1 MLTKITIERFKSLSK
16 VELSLGQLNLFIGT
30 NASGKSNL
38 FDALRV
44 LQGVGYGF
52 TVTEIFDGK
61 PKGSSSIVWDGIR
74 GGSAGAVLQLAAP
87 KKRPT
92 PSRNVIRLAVEFKI
106 GVDQYE
112 YEIELNPTLGIV
124 QQESLCV
131 SGTRVFEI
139 IKLSKARDEIIARVR
154 HTDLRDEDE
163 DFVPVS
169 FDSHLP
175 VLHQSLELDSE
186 QLPFPGM
193 REVINKC
200 LIELSNVQ
208 RLELSPSILREY
220 SRRQKA
226 EQLGEH
232 GENFAALVKTLCTN
246 KQTRAEYISWL
257 RELTPAEVDDVVILK
272 GAVNEPLFAL
282 REGKHTFPAQVLSD
296 GTLRFSALAAALFQ
310 PDAPGLLLLEEIEN
324 GIHPTRL
331 RLLVELLRSRAQAG
345 KPQVLATTHSPIV
358 LAWLKPE
365 EYAHTFFCLRDER
378 GISHI
383 QPVSSLPQF
392 ESIVKRT
399 PISDLF
405 AEGWLE
411 SVL

>member
-52 TVTEIFDGK
+52 TVAEILDGK
-61 PKGSSSIVWDGIR
+61 PKGPSSIAWDGIR
-74 GGSAGAVLQLAAP
+74 GGSAEAVLKAP
-87 KKRPT
+87 LSEKDI
-92 PSRNVIRLAVEFKI
+92 PSEGVIRLAVQFRTDAEP
-106 GVDQYE
+106 YE
-112 YEIELNPTLGIV
+112 YEIELNPLAGTV
-124 QQESLCV
+124 RRESLSISREKVYETTLAPESPRALSATIYPEGSNSFTTGFDETLAIINQMHLIEAHV
-131 SGTRVFEI
+131 SD
-139 IKLSKARDEIIARVR
+139 LQSAYAARCAVELA
-154 HTDLRDEDE
+154 DL
-163 DFVPVS
+163 
-169 FDSHLP
+169 
-175 VLHQSLELDSE
+175 QQLEL
-186 QLPFPGM
+186 
-193 REVINKC
+193 V
-200 LIELSNVQ
+200 
-208 RLELSPSILREY
+208 PSVLRQY
-220 SRRQKA
+220 SQSQSAKR
-226 EQLGEH
+226 LGEH
-232 GENFAALVKTLCTN
+232 GENFAALVQTICAN
-246 KQTRAEYISWL
+246 KQARAEYVSWL

>member
-16 VELSLGQLNLFIGT
+16 VELDLGQFNLFIGT

-38 FDALRV
+38 LDALRV

-61 PKGSSSIVWDGIR
+61 PKGSSSIAWDGIR
-74 GGSAGAVLQLAAP
+74 GGSAGAVL
-87 KKRPT
+87 KVS
-92 PSRNVIRLAVEFKI
+92 PSQERKSFKAVIRLAIQLVI
-106 GVDQYE
+106 GEDHYE
-112 YEIELNPTLGIV
+112 YEIGLNPTLGIV
-124 QQESLCV
+124 QQEGLCV
-131 SGTRVFEI
+131 NGIRVFETI
-139 IKLSKARDEIIARVR
+139 ELSKDRDEIIVRVR
-154 HTDLRDEDE
+154 RSDLKDKDE
-163 DFVPVS
+163 DFVEVIFSPN
-169 FDSHLP
+169 LP

-186 QLPFPGM
+186 SLPFPGM
-193 REVINKC
+193 REVTNKC
-200 LIELSNVQ
+200 LTELSNVQ
-208 RLELSPSILREY
+208 RFELSPAVLREY
-220 SRRQKA
+220 SQRQNVDR
-226 EQLGEH
+226 LGER
-232 GENFAALVKTLCTN
+232 GENFAALVNTICAK
-246 KQTRAEYISWL
+246 KQTRAEYVSWL

-272 GAVNEPLFAL
+272 GAVKEPLFAL
-282 REGKHTFPAQVLSD
+282 KEGKNTFPAQILSD
-296 GTLRFSALAAALFQ
+296 GTLRFAALAAALFQ

-331 RLLVELLRSRAQAG
+331 RLLVELLRSRAKLG

-365 EYAHTFFCLRDER
+365 EYSHTFFCLRDER

-392 ESIVKRT
+392 ESIIKRT

-411 SVL
+411 SAL